1 MTYEWISPSITGIF
15 GIVLA
20 IVAGIL
26 ARRGSKLSA
35 QEQRAP
41 DVQEL
46 WAQQE
51 TDRRMRQVVEDMWWV
66 LRRAFQAYYRR
77 FTNAAMHMNLT
88 QEQAR
93 LFELSPEEVEAI
105 EARPPK
111 DPST

>member
-51 TDRRMRQVVEDMWWV
+51 TDRRMRQVVEDMW
-66 LRRAFQAYYRR
+66 LSLIHISEPTRRHHVSR
-77 FTNAAMHMNLT
+77 M
-88 QEQAR
+88 
-93 LFELSPEEVEAI
+93 
-105 EARPPK
+105 
-111 DPST
+111 PSSA